1 MAVHARADWGVLVYL
16 LALDAPAPVSIG
28 ARPVELPVRA
38 MGADAALAGPLLFIP
53 SPALLG
59 FGAIAASPAVM
70 AGRVW
75 LVAVDG
81 AQLHLAPGTIL
92 GHGVGVLGCGPPP
105 SSALPTGDAGASPS
119 QGLKPAPP
127 TTPAPAQPAHADP
140 PQPSKAK
147 GKAPRAVTPDPTA

>member
-1 MAVHARADWGVLVYL
+1 MYL
-16 LALDAPAPVSIG
+16 LALDTPAPVSIG

-38 MGADAALAGPLLFIP
+38 MGAEDSVLAGPLLFLP

-92 GHGVGVLGCGPPP
+92 GHGVEVG
-105 SSALPTGDAGASPS
+105 ALAVVTAPG
-119 QGLKPAPP
+119 APP
-127 TTPAPAQPAHADP
+127 QPLPVSPAPAQPAPADP

-147 GKAPRAVTPDPTA
+147 GKAPPRAVTPDPTA

>member
-1 MAVHARADWGVLVYL
+1 MYL
-16 LALDAPAPVSIG
+16 LALDTPAPVSIG

-38 MGADAALAGPLLFIP
+38 MGAEGVLAGPLLFLP

-70 AGRVW
+70 GGRVW

-81 AQLHLAPGTIL
+81 AQLHLAPGTVL
-92 GHGVGVLGCGPPP
+92 GHGVAFA
-105 SSALPTGDAGASPS
+105 ALLTGGAGAPSPG
-119 QGLKPAPP
+119 GLKPAPP
-127 TTPAPAQPAHADP
+127 TIPAPAQSPSGVP

-147 GKAPRAVTPDPTA
+147 AKGKPVAAPDPDPTA

>member
-1 MAVHARADWGVLVYL
+1 MYL
-16 LALDAPAPVSIG
+16 LALDTPAPVSIG

-38 MGADAALAGPLLFIP
+38 MGAEDSVLAGPLLFLP

-92 GHGVGVLGCGPPP
+92 GHGVAFAAAGPLIP
-105 SSALPTGDAGASPS
+105 
-119 QGLKPAPP
+119 QGPGIS
-127 TTPAPAQPAHADP
+127 TPAPAQPTTPVDP